1 MKLRLL
7 FFVGFLFLLISCSF
21 GGSKPK
27 IQYYRVKHDSQLK
40 VYGYKSRTGDKDW
53 SGVGPQ
59 TPEVVP
65 LFARSKL
72 TSGTQRTKLTSD
84 WETFINE
91 LNNNDEGKLRY
102 LKADNTALFNSA
114 GFPQLESLTMGGNII
129 TLDEVLNAWGR
140 VHILDP
146 SQSPEIEKINYMTR
160 PDLIH
165 KFVVVGWR
173 EKTQKTYWT
182 NPPHGDTYWPLVS
195 SHPVW
200 IQLERLEKFPELP
213 MKIIANTALY
223 IQPSP
228 NTGNKPT
235 LSRLSAGQTAIVVE
249 YYPSGS
255 NVWGRLKSGGWI
267 ALLWYPASD
276 EPQYP
281 TSWRM
286 ETSPPPPPSQ

>member
-7 FFVGFLFLLISCSF
+7 FYVGFLFLLISCSSE
-21 GGSKPK
+21 GSKPK
-27 IQYYRVKHDSQLK
+27 TQYYRVKHDSQLEI
-40 VYGYKSRTGDKDW
+40 YRYKSRTGDKDW

-65 LFARSKL
+65 LFAQPKL
-72 TSGTQRTKLTSD
+72 TSGTQRTKLTGD
-84 WETFINE
+84 WETFINV
-91 LNNNDEGKLRY
+91 LNNNDESKLRY

-129 TLDEVLNAWGR
+129 TLDEISGKWGK
-140 VHILDP
+140 VHTLD
-146 SQSPEIEKINYMTR
+146 SAQSPEIEKINYLTH

-173 EKTQKTYWT
+173 EKPKETYWT
-182 NPPHGDTYWPLVS
+182 NPPKGDLYWPLVS
-195 SHPVW
+195 SHPIW
-200 IQLERLEKFPELP
+200 IQLEHLEKFPELP

-228 NTGNKPT
+228 NFGNKPT
-235 LSRLSAGQTAIVVE
+235 LSRLSAGQTVIVVE
-249 YYPSGS
+249 YKPSGS

-267 ALLWYPASD
+267 TLLWYPTMND
-276 EPQYP
+276 PQYP
-281 TSWRM
+281 TSWKM
-286 ETSPPPPPSQ
+286 ETLPPPPPQ